1 MDKSLFNSLIDIS
14 KSEASQSGKA
24 NLILEKA
31 RWASTEFCEYNR
43 DLTMQIVDN
52 VAKSATINAEKYA
65 KKAVLET
72 GFGVVAHKKIKNEL
86 TIEIEGQDK
95 PACIAETLGVIYPS

>member
-31 RWASTEFCEYNR
+31 RWASTEFC
-43 DLTMQIVDN
+43 
-52 VAKSATINAEKYA
+52 
-65 KKAVLET
+65 
-72 GFGVVAHKKIKNEL
+72 
-86 TIEIEGQDK
+86 
-95 PACIAETLGVIYPS
+95 

>member
-43 DLTMQIVDN
+43 DLTMQIVEMWQN
-52 VAKSATINAEKYA
+52 LQRLMLRNML
-65 KKAVLET
+65 KKQ
-72 GFGVVAHKKIKNEL
+72 F
-86 TIEIEGQDK
+86 
-95 PACIAETLGVIYPS
+95 